1 MNSAPDVKER
11 EGILKKL
18 MFLTINDKNALDEYI
33 KANRFRN
40 VKDNMRFAELLG
52 YGTSKSA
59 MCRYIKKIKAEYD
72 ENKF

>member
-1 MNSAPDVKER
+1 M
-11 EGILKKL
+11 KKL
-18 MFLTINDKNALDEYI
+18 MFLTIRDKNALDEYI

-40 VKDNMRFAELLG
+40 VKDNMRFAGLLG

-59 MCRYIKKIKAEYD
+59 MCRYIKRLKAEYD

>member
-18 MFLTINDKNALDEYI
+18 MFLTIRDKNALDEYI

-40 VKDNMRFAELLG
+40 VKDNIRFAGLLG

-59 MCRYIKKIKAEYD
+59 MCRYIKRLKAEYD

>member
-1 MNSAPDVKER
+1 MLKKG

-18 MFLTINDKNALDEYI
+18 MFLTIRDKNALDEYI

-40 VKDNMRFAELLG
+40 VKDNMRFAGLLG

-59 MCRYIKKIKAEYD
+59 MCRYIKRLKAEYD

>member
-1 MNSAPDVKER
+1 M
-11 EGILKKL
+11 KKL
-18 MFLTINDKNALDEYI
+18 MFLTIRDKNALDEHI

-40 VKDNMRFAELLG
+40 VKDNMRFAGLLG
-52 YGTSKSA
+52 YVTSKSA